1 MICEDRYLRIRML
14 IGEEAFERLRSARVA
29 VFGLGG
35 VGGYT
40 AEALARSGVG
50 AIDLID
56 HDTVDITNL
65 NRQIIA
71 TEQTLGRK
79 KTEVMAERIAGIDP
93 EIRVRVWDVF
103 YLPGAEDVPDL
114 RDYDYAADAIDTVT
128 GKLFLIENA
137 VRAGTPVIS
146 SMGTGNKLDPSALR
160 VGDIYGTS
168 VCPLAKVMRRELR
181 RRGIGSLKCV
191 WSDEEPRKPALE
203 EGPKRD
209 SGRPAPASCAF
220 VPPAAGLLMASEIV
234 KDLAGIR

>member
-1 MICEDRYLRIRML
+1 ML
-14 IGEEAFERLRSARVA
+14 IGEEAFERLRASRVA

-35 VGGYT
+35 VGGYA

-71 TEQTLGRK
+71 TEQTVGRK
-79 KTEVMAERIAGIDP
+79 KTEVMAERIAAIDP
-93 EIRVRVWDVF
+93 GIRVRTWDFF
-103 YLPGAEDVPDL
+103 YLPGTEDVPDL
-114 RDYDYAADAIDTVT
+114 SGYDYAADAIDTVT

-146 SMGTGNKLDPSALR
+146 SMGTGNKLDPSSLR
-160 VGDIYGTS
+160 VGDIYETS

-181 RRGIGSLKCV
+181 RRGIGALKCV
-191 WSDEEPRKPALE
+191 WSDEEPRRAE
-203 EGPKRD
+203 DSASENGPRRD
-209 SGRPAPASCAF
+209 SGRPAPASIAF